1 MIIREMS
8 TYDVDKVKELAT
20 ITWKATYSLL
30 IPLEIQRKTLNEAY
44 SKEVMEERFENSVML
59 IAEINQEIVGYA
71 FFSQRENKSIVHLES
86 LYVHP
91 DVQKRGIGQQLYQTG
106 LDYFPKAK
114 RITLHILKGNK
125 SISFYKKLKF
135 EIESEI
141 SNKFNGHPV
150 IFIKMRKGI

>member
-8 TYDVDKVKELAT
+8 TNDVDKVKELAT

-44 SKEVMEERFENSVML
+44 SKEVMKQRFDNSVML

-71 FFSQRENKSIVHLES
+71 FFSQGKNISIVHLES

-91 DVQKRGIGQQLYQTG
+91 DIQKRGIGKQLYHAG
-106 LDYFPKAK
+106 LDYYPKAK

-125 SISFYKKLKF
+125 SLSFYKKLKF

-141 SNKFNGHPV
+141 ENKFNGHPV
-150 IFIKMRKGI
+150 IFIQMGKGV